1 MEYLAL
7 LSGIIALANEAVPQV
22 RAMFD
27 RGEITKEQQ
36 DKLLADYQNLR
47 NNLDAFFSGPEWQKS
62 GR

>member
-1 MEYLAL
+1 MEYIAL
-7 LSGIIALANEAVPQV
+7 LSGIIALANEAIPQV

-36 DKLLADYQNLR
+36 EKLLADYQNLR
-47 NNLDAFFSGPEWQKS
+47 DNLDDFFSGPEWEKS